1 MCLLFPTPMTRVVI
15 ASPRSL
21 QRQAIDALYEQ
32 RALHIVDYAP
42 PEGELLFKIGTPLE
56 GADRASGLLIKL
68 RSFKTALGLERV
80 SPTAEL
86 PRAEDVLPKIE
97 ASVVALE
104 MSITSAADDK
114 AKLEGEAADLKA
126 RVEELRT
133 YSALALPLSLLSGY
147 GALAVFTG
155 TVRPGFEG
163 ALRGAVRHLE

>member
-104 MSITSAADDK
+104 MSITSAA
-114 AKLEGEAADLKA
+114 
-126 RVEELRT
+126 RRM
-133 YSALALPLSLLSGY
+133 PLSSSSDVTSRENVCNIVVGRLS
-147 GALAVFTG
+147 TQK
-155 TVRPGFEG
+155 
-163 ALRGAVRHLE
+163 